1 MGHYHPSLLRTTKA
15 KGDMKD
21 SAFLFIPNCL
31 LCSSSPCYHLRT
43 FQQTLA
49 MKFMCT
55 TRACIYIYIHLLATR
70 PIQGV
75 VFWALNFLRKVL
87 AGAVLFKLM
96 CSFRGIWLE
105 DLWILSI
112 DNFLERSLS
121 QFLVHPKMT
130 ILRTSTLLSC
140 VREILINLISD
151 IAFDKNWNHFM
162 CRALLEEPK
171 KGKIKKNKKK
181 GEGRRRM

>member
-1 MGHYHPSLLRTTKA
+1 ML
-15 KGDMKD
+15 
-21 SAFLFIPNCL
+21 
-31 LCSSSPCYHLRT
+31 SSSGLST
-43 FQQTLA
+43 N
-49 MKFMCT
+49 T
-55 TRACIYIYIHLLATR
+55 TDYEIYVHYSCMHIYIYVHHLATR

-75 VFWALNFLRKVL
+75 VFWALNFLRKVP

-171 KGKIKKNKKK
+171 KGKIKEKKK
-181 GEGRRRM
+181 KEEEDYIEYKINIFLLS